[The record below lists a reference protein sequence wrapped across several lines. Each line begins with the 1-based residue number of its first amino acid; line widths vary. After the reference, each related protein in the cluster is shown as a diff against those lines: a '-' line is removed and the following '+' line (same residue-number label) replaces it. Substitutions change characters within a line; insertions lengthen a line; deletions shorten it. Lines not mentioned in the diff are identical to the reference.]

1 MAPPR
6 RRTNLLRRRRRDAE
20 DDEGANERADD
31 SQSEASFLSDED
43 QDADASDLSDGESVA
58 TRAGKTQANDNTSAA
73 PAAPPAATASFAP
86 ASDTDAMM
94 NGMRASQDAG
104 DAVDFD
110 KLGQASQDNHQHEP
124 APITAAAGVTQ
135 APPTGQQSTSASST
149 NRLETPA
156 ERRRR
161 EHEEYKK
168 KRDEDPAFIPNRG
181 AFFMH
186 DHRSPGAGPNG
197 FKPYGRGRGRGRGAV
212 GGPFSPA
219 SLMAREDAA
228 TSAPWTHDLHETL
241 EESHP
246 QPRAAITTSEPPSL
260 HTDLTQ
266 PPKPPSQNA
275 STTPP
280 VKSFSSTKL
289 TGNARI
295 RVSIAGMKAPIYFS
309 EVPIRE
315 YTKLPNHRPPLR
327 RDKPVRI
334 SLPEQPPRYIF
345 PATERSFIFIPRA
358 LRPNQQGFGRGRGR
372 FGSYGGFSS
381 RRTSAYGGS
390 VYTPSVL
397 SRRSSLARDYRP
409 DGIVSPAG
417 SIMSRPP
424 GAPMDPSRPVVRLP
438 PGAQSIPSGPP
449 SQVGSV
455 HGGAT
460 PAFNMPPQQGYP
472 LPQRPTYRESW
483 GAPIPM
489 HQPKPQ
495 KQVSMAGIE
504 SPANLAVHA
513 PPQHEQVPFHQQVP
527 VNVNGAPVQQPTY
540 PAHVSTGTPLSNIPE
555 RAIHAQPF
563 QPYQQPGYAPQNFAA
578 PAYYYPPAPAGQ
590 YPPGSV
596 VPMFM
601 PNPQQ
606 GGYQVPTSVPA
617 PAPAAPPPAQTGMVA
632 HESNGMVY
640 YYDPGQIA
648 YAAAPPPMEGYPPP
662 GNYTVPGMGGM
673 MTPSPDGYYYPQVP
687 PGGMVYYTPQ

>member
-1 MAPPR
+1 
-6 RRTNLLRRRRRDAE
+6 
-20 DDEGANERADD
+20 
-31 SQSEASFLSDED
+31 
-43 QDADASDLSDGESVA
+43 
-58 TRAGKTQANDNTSAA
+58 
-73 PAAPPAATASFAP
+73 
-86 ASDTDAMM
+86 
-94 NGMRASQDAG
+94 
-104 DAVDFD
+104 
-110 KLGQASQDNHQHEP
+110 
-124 APITAAAGVTQ
+124 
-135 APPTGQQSTSASST
+135 
-149 NRLETPA
+149 
-156 ERRRR
+156 
-161 EHEEYKK
+161 
-168 KRDEDPAFIPNRG
+168 
-181 AFFMH
+181 
-186 DHRSPGAGPNG
+186 
-197 FKPYGRGRGRGRGAV
+197 
-212 GGPFSPA
+212 
-219 SLMAREDAA
+219 MAREDAA

-417 SIMSRPP
+417 SMMSRPP

>member
-20 DDEGANERADD
+20 DDDGATERADD

-58 TRAGKTQANDNTSAA
+58 TRNGRNKASSNPSAA
-73 PAAPPAATASFAP
+73 PAAPPAPTASFAP

-94 NGMRASQDAG
+94 NGMKASHDAAQ
-104 DAVDFD
+104 AVDFD
-110 KLGQASQDNHQHEP
+110 KLGDDAQDNAQHEP

-135 APPTGQQSTSASST
+135 APPTGQQSTAASST
-149 NRLETPA
+149 SRLETPA

-219 SLMAREDAA
+219 SLMARDDAA

-241 EESHP
+241 EESQP
-246 QPRAAITTSEPPSL
+246 QPAGAPPTYESHHL
-260 HTDLTQ
+260 SSDLTQ
-266 PPKPPSQNA
+266 PPKPSSQNA

-280 VKSFSSTKL
+280 VRSFSSTKL
-289 TGNARI
+289 VGNARI

-397 SRRSSLARDYRP
+397 SRRSSLARDYRA
-409 DGIVSPAG
+409 DGLVSPAG
-417 SIMSRPP
+417 SMMSRPP
-424 GAPMDPSRPVVRLP
+424 GAPMDPNRPVVRLP

-449 SQVGSV
+449 SQAASV

-472 LPQRPTYRESW
+472 LPQGPAYRERW
-483 GAPIPM
+483 GALIPM

-513 PPQHEQVPFHQQVP
+513 PQQQEQVPFHQQVP
-527 VNVNGAPVQQPTY
+527 LNPNGAPPPPSY

-563 QPYQQPGYAPQNFAA
+563 QPYQQAGYAPQGFAA
-578 PAYYYPPAPAGQ
+578 PAYYYPPAPTGQ

-596 VPMFM
+596 VPMYM

-606 GGYQVPTSVPA
+606 GGYQAPAPVPASVPA
-617 PAPAAPPPAQTGMVA
+617 PAPAGPPAQGGMVA
-632 HESNGMVY
+632 HEQNGMVY

-648 YAAAPPPMEGYPPP
+648 YAAPVEGYPPP

-687 PGGMVYYTPQ
+687 PGGMVYYATQ